1 MARKRAK
8 RNKIDIPSKYI
19 LLALSI
25 LCVVMMVLSYAT
37 TILDGPLE
45 TVAGYT
51 VIPFQKG
58 ISYVGTKL
66 FDRSETLKDL
76 EELREE
82 NKQLKSQ
89 VDDLNVKVNNL
100 TEDKYELA
108 QLRQLMALNERYS
121 EYPTVGARVIG
132 KDAGNW
138 YSTFLIDKGSNDGL
152 RVDMNVLAGSGLV
165 GIITSIGP
173 NWATVRSIID
183 DESNLS
189 AMVLNTSDTMIVSG
203 DLELYSQGNISFS
216 NLHDTQDAVVSGDQI
231 VTSHISNKYL
241 PGILIGYIE
250 DISLDSNN
258 LTKSGLVTPAVDF
271 EHLDVVLVITEL
283 KQTKD
288 ID

>member
-1 MARKRAK
+1 MARKRSN

-25 LCVVMMVLSYAT
+25 ICIVMMVLSYAT

-58 ISYVGTKL
+58 ISYVGTAL
-66 FDRSETLKDL
+66 FNRSEDIKNLETLKK
-76 EELREE
+76 E
-82 NKQLKSQ
+82 NEQLQSQ
-89 VDDLNVKVNNL
+89 VNDLTVKINNL

-108 QLRQLMALNERYS
+108 QLRQLLSLTERYN

-152 RVDMNVLAGSGLV
+152 RVDMNVMSGNGLV
-165 GIITSIGP
+165 GIITSTGP

-189 AMVLNTSDTMIVSG
+189 AMVLNTSDNMIVSG
-203 DLELYSQGNISFS
+203 NLELYSKGSISFS
-216 NLHDTQDAVVSGDQI
+216 NLNDENNVVVAGDQI
-231 VTSHISNKYL
+231 VTSHISDKYL
-241 PGILIGYIE
+241 PVFLSDTLMKSNPIQIILQNRDYF
-250 DISLDSNN
+250 DRL
-258 LTKSGLVTPAVDF
+258 
-271 EHLDVVLVITEL
+271 
-283 KQTKD
+283 
-288 ID
+288 

>member
-1 MARKRAK
+1 MARKRSRK
-8 RNKIDIPSKYI
+8 NKIDIPSKYI

-25 LCVVMMVLSYAT
+25 ICIVMMVLSYAT

-58 ISYVGTKL
+58 ISYVGSAL
-66 FDRSETLKDL
+66 FNRSESIKDIVTLQN
-76 EELREE
+76 E
-82 NKQLKSQ
+82 NEKLQSQ
-89 VDDLNVKVNNL
+89 VNDLTVKITNL

-108 QLRQLMALNERYS
+108 QLRQLLSLNERYS

-138 YSTFLIDKGSNDGL
+138 YSTFLIDKGSDDGL
-152 RVDMNVLAGSGLV
+152 RVNMNVLAGNGLV
-165 GIITSIGP
+165 GIITSTGP

-189 AMVLNTSDTMIVSG
+189 GMVLNTSDNMIVSG
-203 DLELYSQGNISFS
+203 NLELYSEGTISFS
-216 NLHDTQDAVVSGDQI
+216 ELHDEDDAVVSGDQI

-241 PGILIGYIE
+241 PGILIGYIDE
-250 DISLDSNN
+250 ITPDSNN
-258 LTKSGLVTPAVDF
+258 LTKSGLLKPAVDF

-283 KQTKD
+283 KQTKE
-288 ID
+288 